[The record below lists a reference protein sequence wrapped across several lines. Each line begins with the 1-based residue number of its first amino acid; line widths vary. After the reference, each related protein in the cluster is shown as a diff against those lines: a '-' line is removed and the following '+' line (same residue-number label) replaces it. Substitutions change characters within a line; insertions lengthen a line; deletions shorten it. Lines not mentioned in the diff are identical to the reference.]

1 MEQNQSLSLEDWH
14 QRYKQQAGWSQ
25 DVRKY
30 LFGKA
35 DITSGDKILEVGSGT
50 SAVLSLLV
58 NEIDGCYFGIDI
70 DFRSLHFSS
79 KLYPHIPLAQ
89 GDGFHLPFPDKCF
102 KVTYCH
108 YLLLWVMDPSRILSE
123 MIRVTEPG
131 GSVIALA
138 EPDYQARIDYPDK
151 LIKLGQLQTKSLEEQ
166 GIDSAMGRKLAG
178 LFQNP
183 NLKEITS
190 GILGAQW
197 DPNQAF
203 DEKEWMMFESDLGL
217 TLPPGDLETYRKAE
231 ARARKRGERVLFIPT
246 FYAAGI
252 VT

>member
-1 MEQNQSLSLEDWH
+1 MEQNKPLNQEEWH

-30 LFGKA
+30 LFGKVN
-35 DITSGDKILEVGSGT
+35 ITSGDKVLEVGSGT
-50 SAVLSLLV
+50 SAVLSLIA

-70 DFRSLHFSS
+70 DYKNLYFSS

-89 GDGFHLPFPDKCF
+89 GDGLQLPFPNKCF
-102 KVTYCH
+102 KATYCH
-108 YLLLWVMDPSRILSE
+108 YLLLWVVDPSRILSE
-123 MIRVTEPG
+123 MIRVTRSG

-138 EPDYQARIDYPDK
+138 EPDYQARIDYPDP
-151 LIKLGQLQTKSLEEQ
+151 LQKLGQLQTKSLENQ
-166 GIDSAMGRKLAG
+166 GIDSTMGRKLAG
-178 LFQNP
+178 LFHHP
-183 NLKEITS
+183 YLKEITS

-197 DPNQAF
+197 DPNQAV
-203 DEKEWMMFESDLGL
+203 DEKEWLMIRSDLGL

-231 ARARKRGERVLFIPT
+231 ASARKRGEKVLFIPT